1 MTPDPSIGPV
11 TTIAAPA
18 APPPVSKA
26 SPAPALIRTFT
37 DCFTVV
43 PPLLACK
50 GPVNGCGCL
59 APGCA
64 AELGAHRAQCQRK
77 CYAVPG
83 AANIREARIP
93 GRIRTLIP
101 IESERDSGAA
111 FSFGRPSS
119 KGHDD
124 VD

>member
-64 AELGAHRAQCQRK
+64 AELGAHRPHVSAHVTPRQARRISGK
-77 CYAVPG
+77 LTGKARAAV
-83 AANIREARIP
+83 RIP
-93 GRIRTLIP
+93 G
-101 IESERDSGAA
+101 ESER
-111 FSFGRPSS
+111 
-119 KGHDD
+119 
-124 VD
+124 